1 MKFSI
6 IKPIFKK
13 GSSTAL
19 VNYRPISLTAFSKIL
34 EKTIYKRFYSYLIRN
49 EILCEEQ
56 FGFRQ
61 KVSTSNAIYKLINSI
76 LLPLEKNNFVGGL
89 FCDISKAFDCVNH
102 ELLLAK
108 LNCYGISGTSNKLI
122 HSYLSE

>member
-1 MKFSI
+1 MKITSPYIVSPLTFIFNSILRTGLFPERMKFSI

-61 KVSTSNAIYKLINSI
+61 KVSTSNAFINSLTQFYYHWKKI
-76 LLPLEKNNFVGGL
+76 
-89 FCDISKAFDCVNH
+89 IS
-102 ELLLAK
+102 
-108 LNCYGISGTSNKLI
+108 
-122 HSYLSE
+122 